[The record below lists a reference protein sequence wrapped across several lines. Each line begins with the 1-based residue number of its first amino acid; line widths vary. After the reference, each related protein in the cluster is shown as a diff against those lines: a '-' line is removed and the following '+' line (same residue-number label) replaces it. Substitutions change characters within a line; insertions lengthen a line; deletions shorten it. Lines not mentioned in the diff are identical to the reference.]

1 MASQARDRF
10 QTYFEEKL
18 WELIPAIYREEDGL
32 AEKRDVLR
40 AIIEV
45 LAEQAALV
53 RRSNDRLWEDQFIEL
68 CNDWAV
74 PYIGDLVGTRM
85 VSALNLRGSRA
96 DVAKTIYYRRRKG
109 TLRVLEELISDITG
123 WDGKAVEMFRRLGRA
138 RHGLDPRPQR
148 LAGTLTGTLPG
159 GWADLRRQRG
169 AELTGGPFDE
179 YHHTPDMRRYRGVD
193 GRHSIPKL
201 AFFLYRLPAR
211 ELIEVTPRQGPNP
224 SAFTADPS
232 GRDLQIFMPRNRADD
247 WDEWRSAREWE
258 LPAPMRCRVLG
269 HAEYLIT
276 EKLIVQLINTAG
288 LGVAAAN
295 DLRTIRGARFAS
307 EQRLRDSVATLAN
320 GAAILNPTVFR
331 PLLAGALVE
340 DCGKFAL
347 LPEAF
352 RAESSPGVLVARER
366 ITSGN
371 LENWAAAAVDKQ
383 LVVDPERGR
392 MLFSAPPASGSTVS
406 YWYGFPGEIGAG
418 SYDRSAGLGTPSLP
432 LIQGGGA
439 IPAASVQ
446 TAGVTQIADSL
457 TYDSIDDLSGIEDLI
472 LQAANQQR
480 PYLDLQNDWE
490 IDTGTNDDAFLTL
503 DGLWVG
509 ASGSAAVV
517 LSGDYERVAIRHSTL
532 DPGGEDVLGGAIGPV
547 TLVIEGEVE
556 ELLIERSIL
565 GPVRTQG
572 TGIVEKLVVRDS
584 IIQSTG
590 GDAALALAATE
601 VDLARVTIFGAVDVN
616 RLYATEALITGIVDV
631 TNTQDG
637 CFRFSAAL
645 EGSRVPHPY
654 ESNFITD
661 SNHFFAS
668 RRFGD
673 PAYAQLSETSPVYLQ
688 RGAENGSEIG
698 AYSGLMNQI
707 KLDSLRAKAE
717 EFAPFGL
724 IPIFIF
730 ET

>member
-1 MASQARDRF
+1 
-10 QTYFEEKL
+10 
-18 WELIPAIYREEDGL
+18 
-32 AEKRDVLR
+32 
-40 AIIEV
+40 
-45 LAEQAALV
+45 
-53 RRSNDRLWEDQFIEL
+53 
-68 CNDWAV
+68 
-74 PYIGDLVGTRM
+74 
-85 VSALNLRGSRA
+85 
-96 DVAKTIYYRRRKG
+96 
-109 TLRVLEELISDITG
+109 
-123 WDGKAVEMFRRLGRA
+123 
-138 RHGLDPRPQR
+138 
-148 LAGTLTGTLPG
+148 
-159 GWADLRRQRG
+159 
-169 AELTGGPFDE
+169 
-179 YHHTPDMRRYRGVD
+179 
-193 GRHSIPKL
+193 
-201 AFFLYRLPAR
+201 
-211 ELIEVTPRQGPNP
+211 
-224 SAFTADPS
+224 
-232 GRDLQIFMPRNRADD
+232 
-247 WDEWRSAREWE
+247 
-258 LPAPMRCRVLG
+258 VLG

-439 IPAASVQ
+439 IPAASLQ

-532 DPGGEDVLGGAIGPV
+532 DPGGEDVSGGAIGPV